1 MVRVRDASND
11 RGDSN
16 CQANGSVRG
25 GRMRITRAFN
35 ALALIVAA
43 VMPFILPEA
52 YLYILGLAYI
62 FAIMVISWD
71 LMVGYTGQVNL
82 GHTTFVGL
90 GAYVA
95 AILQTPIR
103 AGLSLHPALAIITG
117 GVVAAGVGLSIGIIT
132 LRLRGY
138 YFSLVT
144 AILPLV
150 FMQTVFIWRELFG
163 GEEGFA
169 IENTMLT
176 TTVEKYYFSL
186 AVLVVSLVVM
196 KKVVDSRI
204 GLRFMALRDSEELA
218 ESLGINAT
226 KYKVLAFALS
236 SFFAGIAGAMVVNYR
251 VTVSPELYGVPLMLL
266 IILSAVLGGL
276 GTLYGPLAGAIV
288 IYLAKNWW
296 LGQIIRT
303 LSLPIND
310 DIVLYALLIAVG
322 ILMPEGLY
330 HKVKVNKQK

>member
-1 MVRVRDASND
+1 
-11 RGDSN
+11 
-16 CQANGSVRG
+16 
-25 GRMRITRAFN
+25 MRITRAFN

>member
-1 MVRVRDASND
+1 
-11 RGDSN
+11 
-16 CQANGSVRG
+16 
-25 GRMRITRAFN
+25 MRIARAFN

>member
-1 MVRVRDASND
+1 MRWV
-11 RGDSN
+11 
-16 CQANGSVRG
+16 NG
-25 GRMRITRAFN
+25 A
-35 ALALIVAA
+35 ALILAA

-52 YLYILGLAYI
+52 YLYIFGLAYI
-62 FAIMVISWD
+62 FAVMVISWD

-95 AILQTPIR
+95 ALLQTPLRTGI
-103 AGLSLHPALAIITG
+103 AMHPAVSIIAG
-117 GVVAAGVGLSIGIIT
+117 GAAASAVGLAIGIIT

-138 YFSLVT
+138 YFALVT

-169 IENTMLT
+169 VENTLFT
-176 TTVEKYYFSL
+176 TTLEKYYFSL
-186 AVLVVSLVVM
+186 VVLVVSFILM
-196 KKVVDSRI
+196 KKIVDSRI
-204 GLRFMALRDSEELA
+204 GLRFMAVRDSEELA
-218 ESLGINAT
+218 ESLGINT
-226 KYKVLAFALS
+226 TRYKVLAFVLT

-251 VTVSPELYGVPLMLL
+251 FTVSPELYGVPLMLL

-276 GTLYGPLAGAIV
+276 GTLYGPLIGAMV

-296 LGQIIRT
+296 LGDIIRT
-303 LSLPIND
+303 FSLPIND
-310 DIVLYALLIAVG
+310 EIVLYAILIAVG

-330 HKVKVNKQK
+330 HEIKERWVKSNKQ